1 MLSQLRADRAFE
13 IAGMVTTFTEK
24 FDRVAMHA
32 VRSDLVRLQ
41 AAAVGVPLWP
51 VYIPT
56 PCTDDRYRAEFA
68 DLVAQALARGIT
80 HIAFGDLYLSDVRAY
95 REELLAGSG
104 LTPLFPLFGSDTR
117 KLAAEIADADLQA
130 VITCVDPRQLDP
142 GFVGRPYGLD
152 LLADLPEDVDP
163 CGENGEFHTFA
174 WRIPGATADVEIRVG
189 EIVERDGFVFA
200 DVIPSPAGSDAAI
213 AVGQYVLT

>member
-1 MLSQLRADRAFE
+1 MLAQLRADPTLE
-13 IAGMVTTFTEK
+13 VAGLVTTFTEK

-41 AAAVGVPLWP
+41 AAAVGIPLWP

-68 DLVAQALARGIT
+68 DLVAQAETSGIT
-80 HIAFGDLYLSDVRAY
+80 HMAFGDLYLANVRAY
-95 REELLAGSG
+95 RERLLAGSG

-117 KLAAEIADADLQA
+117 ALAAEMADADLQA
-130 VITCVDPRQLDP
+130 VVTCVDPRRLDP
-142 GFVGRPYGLD
+142 SFVGRAFGVD
-152 LLADLPEDVDP
+152 LVADLPDDVDP

-174 WRIPGATADVEIRVG
+174 WRIPGAMVDLKVTVG
-189 EIVERDGFVFA
+189 ETVERDGFVFC
-200 DVIPSPAGSDAAI
+200 
-213 AVGQYVLT
+213 